1 MDTAAERGLADMP
14 RPLYGPAVAL
24 HDDKLYVVG
33 GTSGYTYFMDVH
45 VLDLT
50 HRRWQVGR
58 HQQQH
63 SDSKWPSVIMRC
75 ISCMTFPV
83 PLQTDRTGASE
94 RAHGALQTRNLLL

>member
-14 RPLYGPAVAL
+14 RPLYGQAVAL

-58 HQQQH
+58 RVHARSGTLTVGDQEL
-63 SDSKWPSVIMRC
+63 
-75 ISCMTFPV
+75 TFS
-83 PLQTDRTGASE
+83 LYLITKR
-94 RAHGALQTRNLLL
+94 